1 MRILIT
7 GGRGNI
13 ANIIK
18 QGLSANYEI
27 VSPTR
32 LELNVLSLTDIQHY
46 LNEQTFD
53 VLIHTAI
60 VGGRRTKTETS
71 DIVYQNLL
79 MLENLLLF
87 ADKFKIIINFDS
99 AAIYDR
105 STDIFNRSEED
116 ITTIPNDYY
125 GFSKYLIHRRCQQFD
140 NVYNLRIFNVFH
152 ENEEP
157 DRFIKMC
164 FAKKKNNE
172 NVTIFDNKYFDF
184 VYKDDFIKVVQYYIE
199 HANKKDS
206 LHKTINVCYP
216 DKYKLSEVAHM
227 ILGDKSKITIVN
239 ENTNNNYSG
248 NGQLLQSLNLDLLGL
263 KKSLLTYLQ
272 YTTQ

>member
-7 GGRGNI
+7 GGRGNL

-27 VSPTR
+27 ACPTR
-32 LELNVLSLTDIQHY
+32 LELNVLSLSNIQHY
-46 LNEQTFD
+46 LNGQTFD

-87 ADKFKIIINFDS
+87 ADKFKMIINFDS

-105 STDIFNRSEED
+105 TTDIVNRSEED
-116 ITTIPNDYY
+116 ITTVPSDYY

-152 ENEEP
+152 ENEES

-164 FAKKKNNE
+164 FTKKETKE

-199 HANKKDS
+199 HANEKDG

-216 DKYKLSEVAHM
+216 DKYKLSEVANM
-227 ILGDKSKITIVN
+227 IVGDKSKIIIIN
-239 ENTNNNYSG
+239 ENTTRNYSG
-248 NGQLLQSLNLDLLGL
+248 NGQLLQSLNLDLIGL
-263 KKSLLTYLQ
+263 KKSLLTYSYSHL
-272 YTTQ
+272 

>member
-1 MRILIT
+1 MKILIT
-7 GGRGNI
+7 GGRGNL

-18 QGLSANYEI
+18 QGLGANYEI
-27 VSPTR
+27 ACPTR
-32 LELNVLSLTDIQHY
+32 LELNVLSFSAIQQY

-87 ADKFKIIINFDS
+87 ADKFKMIINFDS

-105 STDIFNRSEED
+105 TTDIFNRSEED
-116 ITTIPNDYY
+116 ITRVPNDYY
-125 GFSKYLIHRRCQQFD
+125 GFSKYLIHKRCQQFD

-152 ENEEP
+152 ENEES

-164 FAKKKNNE
+164 FTKE

-199 HANKKDS
+199 HANEKDG

-216 DKYKLSEVAHM
+216 DKYTLSEVANM
-227 ILGDKSKITIVN
+227 IIGDKSKIIIIN
-239 ENTNNNYSG
+239 ENTSNNYSG
-248 NGQLLQSLNLDLLGL
+248 NGQLLQSLNLDLIGL
-263 KKSLLTYLQ
+263 KKSLLTYSYSHL
-272 YTTQ
+272 